1 MSLRVN
7 KSSAQNRKIQRL
19 LYLQFY
25 GYALQKAYRYTA
37 DFSSARSIVDET
49 FLRLF
54 RSGAKL
60 DITAGSE
67 SAFANWLG
75 DSLVRAIVGRLIQQE
90 ADGNSSAGSATPP
103 KVITETTIWAAPPAS
118 DETAFYRELII
129 RLVSLPS
136 NLRMAY
142 NLRVIDGYSAEETA
156 RLLQIE
162 EKEVDRFLSEA
173 RSQLRLTALP
183 FHKI

>member
-1 MSLRVN
+1 M
-7 KSSAQNRKIQRL
+7 AD
-19 LYLQFY
+19 
-25 GYALQKAYRYTA
+25 YT
-37 DFSSARSIVDET
+37 SARSIVDET

-54 RSGAKL
+54 RSVAKL

-75 DSLVRAIVGRLIQQE
+75 DSLVRAIVGRLIQQQ
-90 ADGNSSAGSATPP
+90 ADGNSSAECATPTT
-103 KVITETTIWAAPPAS
+103 VITETTIWAEAPAS
-118 DETAFYRELII
+118 EETAFYRDLMI

-136 NLRMAY
+136 NLRIVY

-162 EKEVDRFLSEA
+162 EKEADRFLSEA
-173 RSQLRLTALP
+173 RSLLRSTALP